1 MKKQYFNKP
10 NILKSEID
18 MAGKRRIWVEM
29 AEGEALMFK
38 LPGNTKVTEI
48 QSFVEAEL
56 QKLKDR
62 QLLEEQIEQLEE
74 QATLLKQQLGI

>member
-18 MAGKRRIWVEM
+18 PAGKRRIWVEM

-38 LPGNTKVTEI
+38 LPGNIKATEI

-74 QATLLKQQLGI
+74 QSALLKQQLGI